1 MVELWIRE
9 VCMSNE
15 LDTLKSELQEI
26 INKQIRMETIIEQ
39 AKQQCSEI
47 EQKYNISSEQEL
59 KDILDKAEAAYED
72 SLAQAI
78 SYLAD
83 AKLALAPY
91 EGMI

>member
-1 MVELWIRE
+1 
-9 VCMSNE
+9 MSNE